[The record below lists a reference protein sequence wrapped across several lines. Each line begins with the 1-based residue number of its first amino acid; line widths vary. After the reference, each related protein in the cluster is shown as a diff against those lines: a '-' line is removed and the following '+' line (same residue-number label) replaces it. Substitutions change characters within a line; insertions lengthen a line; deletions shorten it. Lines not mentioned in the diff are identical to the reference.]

1 MINKWV
7 EIKYTVIL
15 NTSKWVNGKSKTET
29 IDESILNGFRGFEAV
44 YNFYLEI
51 YRRKEINETVSA
63 QA

>member
-1 MINKWV
+1 MSTNKIYCYTQH
-7 EIKYTVIL
+7 IKML
-15 NTSKWVNGKSKTET
+15 NRKFKTET

>member
-1 MINKWV
+1 MRVFN
-7 EIKYTVIL
+7 
-15 NTSKWVNGKSKTET
+15 
-29 IDESILNGFRGFEAV
+29 DQGFEVV

>member
-29 IDESILNGFRGFEAV
+29 IDESILNRFRGFEAV

-51 YRRKEINETVSA
+51 YRRNEINETVSA

>member
-1 MINKWV
+1 MQFRKFN
-7 EIKYTVIL
+7 
-15 NTSKWVNGKSKTET
+15 TET
-29 IDESILNGFRGFEAV
+29 IDESILNGFRGFELV